1 MQDCH
6 LPEKFLERLREL
18 YSEKAIE
25 DVLHSFETKPSP
37 SFRVNTIK
45 TSIKETVAS
54 LQSKGFELE
63 PVSWYEEA
71 FVLQNKSTRE
81 LTETDEYKQGF
92 IYIQNLSS
100 MVPVLALNPQPNEK
114 VLDIAAAPGSKTTQI
129 ASLMD
134 NTGEI
139 VANDLSRKRIYRL
152 KDNLEQY
159 GVTNT
164 KVENHAGE
172 SFWKRYPEVFRK
184 TLVDVPCSMEGR
196 IQCDDPKSYQDW
208 SPKKIKQ
215 LSMLQKYLLRS
226 AISATD
232 VGGTIIYSTCTLSP
246 EENEEVIEWVVKRVN
261 GNTPDAISVEQVKLP
276 GLTLQPALDG
286 WKKKSFVHAVN
297 TSRVT
302 PSVTMEGFFIAKIV
316 KHKSTVPGM
325 EIFH

>member
-1 MQDCH
+1 MHLCN
-6 LPEKFLERLREL
+6 LPEKFIDRLREL
-18 YSEKAIE
+18 YSKKELETVLQSFESKSLPSFRINTLKTPIKE
-25 DVLHSFETKPSP
+25 TLSSLHSQGFETK
-37 SFRVNTIK
+37 
-45 TSIKETVAS
+45 
-54 LQSKGFELE
+54 Q
-63 PVSWYEEA
+63 VSWYEDA
-71 FVLQNKSTRE
+71 FILQNKSMRE
-81 LTETDEYKQGF
+81 LTETDEYKNGF

-100 MVPVLALNPQPNEK
+100 MVPVLALDPQPNEK

-129 ASLMD
+129 ASLMN

-172 SFWKRYPEVFRK
+172 TFWKRYPEVFNK

-196 IQCDDPKSYQDW
+196 IQCDDLKSYQDW

-261 GNTPDAISVEQVKLP
+261 GNTPDAISIERVMIS
-276 GLTLQPALDG
+276 GLALQPALDA
-286 WKKKSFVHAVN
+286 WKKKTFLHAVN

-302 PSVTMEGFFIAKIV
+302 PSTTMEGFFIAKIV